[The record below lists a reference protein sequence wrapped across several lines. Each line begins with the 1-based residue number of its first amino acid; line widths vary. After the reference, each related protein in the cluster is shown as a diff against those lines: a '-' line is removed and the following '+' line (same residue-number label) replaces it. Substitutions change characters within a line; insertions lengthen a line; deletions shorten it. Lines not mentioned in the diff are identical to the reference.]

1 MSALLYMEADGL
13 AELIAGLKASSQGL
27 GREQRKA
34 NKRVAEEVSEWARSA
49 ARSGTRQQVRAAGAI
64 KPRSTQS
71 TARLAISG
79 GPGYAK
85 AAFWGMSRRTGW
97 YAAERYRDSQARQAP
112 PWVGNSWTA
121 GVAGQGPHVIN
132 DAIAAHV
139 DEVEALYAAGYES
152 ALKAAFPGGF
162 E

>member
-1 MSALLYMEADGL
+1 MALVSAEVDGL
-13 AELIAGLKASSQGL
+13 DELIAGLKASSQGL
-27 GREQRKA
+27 AREQRKA
-34 NKRVAEEVSEWARSA
+34 NKRVAEQASEWARSG
-49 ARSGTRQQVRAAGAI
+49 ARSGTRQQVLAAGAI
-64 KPRSTQS
+64 KARGTQS

-121 GVAGQGPHVIN
+121 GVAGQGPHAIN

>member
-1 MSALLYMEADGL
+1 VSALLYMEADGL

-79 GPGYAK
+79 GPAYAK

-97 YAAERYRDSQARQAP
+97 YAAERFRESRGRQAP
-112 PWVGNSWTA
+112 RWVGNSWTA

-132 DAIAAHV
+132 DALAAHV